1 MSTCYDISQA
11 TELSEKAFYTRRKT
25 MGYSC
30 TKKADDTLVR
40 IGKTFA
46 TDGNPNILTIGA
58 GRFFFEHGQ
67 EQSDGAITGSLM
79 EIVGD
84 FCRKVGSV
92 RISPEGQIVRFPALK
107 KNQKTSLNIQAAGY
121 DYDHHGDVVYLNVS
135 VEQAAAL

>member
-1 MSTCYDISQA
+1 
-11 TELSEKAFYTRRKT
+11 

-30 TKKADDTLVR
+30 TKKADDTLAR

-46 TDGNPNILTIGA
+46 TDGNPNILTIG
-58 GRFFFEHGQ
+58 GGQFFFEHGK
-67 EQSDGAITGSLM
+67 EQNDGAITGTL
-79 EIVGD
+79 VQCLDRG

-107 KNQKTSLNIQAAGY
+107 KNQKTRFNIQAAGY